1 MDGIVLVTVC
11 DPLNG
16 CTRWS
21 LCSSRFYLEYLL
33 DVSMTWCL
41 WRVTG
46 HSVARDTRDV
56 SRITTDHHTRV
67 RCISLMLLRFLW
79 CCFHLFSPCMLLF
92 FKLFLLMLCYHC
104 MGFDFFFLTQSF
116 CAILVSVL
124 FFFGWSGSFFLST
137 IGSVAVYKDIIATL
151 KLQTMY
157 HFVTNIIHTGIGA
170 NCLLELVVR
179 TTSVLSCILCDGKNA
194 A

>member
-1 MDGIVLVTVC
+1 MSCPASPPPLSPPIPPSLFSLFLSLCLWSHLPESLHTDNRLMDGIVLVTVC

-79 CCFHLFSPCMLLF
+79 WCFHLFSPRMLLF
-92 FKLFLLMLCYHC
+92 FLIVFIDALLPLH
-104 MGFDFFFLTQSF
+104 GFWFFFFFFTQSF

-124 FFFGWSGSFFLST
+124 FLFGWFGSFFCQQ
-137 IGSVAVYKDIIATL
+137 SVV
-151 KLQTMY
+151 
-157 HFVTNIIHTGIGA
+157 
-170 NCLLELVVR
+170 
-179 TTSVLSCILCDGKNA
+179 
-194 A
+194 